1 MRSILFASS
10 LLCLIMACG
19 AAGPGDAVTGFFD
32 ALQAGDGEKAA
43 GYLSQQAIDEMGS
56 LRDYMMGDEAQI
68 AEMAAEFGVS
78 AEELSNADDRQFV
91 AIVLSSDM
99 MAGEAEG
106 LVVTV
111 GEVAIEGD
119 RATVQ
124 VTYTMDGDSDTDELE
139 LVKEDGG
146 WKLTELNM

>member
-1 MRSILFASS
+1 
-10 LLCLIMACG
+10 MACG
-19 AAGPGDAVTGFFD
+19 AGGPGDAVTGFFD

-43 GYLSQQAIDEMGS
+43 SYLSQQAIDDMGS
-56 LRDYMMGDEAQI
+56 LRDYLTGNEEQT

-78 AEELSNADDRQFV
+78 AEELSNADDREFV

-106 LVVTV
+106 LEVTI
-111 GEVAIEGD
+111 GEVTIDGD
-119 RATVQ
+119 QATVE

-139 LVKEDGG
+139 MVREDGG
-146 WKLTELNM
+146 WKLSELNM

>member
-1 MRSILFASS
+1 MRSMLFASF

-19 AAGPGDAVTGFFD
+19 AAGPGDAVRGFFD

-43 GYLSQQAIDEMGS
+43 SYLSQQAIDEMGS

-78 AEELSNADDRQFV
+78 ADELSNADDRQFV
-91 AIVLSSDM
+91 AIVLGSEM

-106 LVVTV
+106 LEVTI
-111 GEVAIEGD
+111 GEVTIDGD

-124 VTYTMDGDSDTDELE
+124 VTYSFEGDSDEDELE

-146 WKLTELNM
+146 WKLTELDI

>member
-1 MRSILFASS
+1 MRIILLASS

-19 AAGPGDAVTGFFD
+19 ATSPGDAVTGFFD
-32 ALQAGDGEKAA
+32 ALQARDGEKAVS
-43 GYLSQQAIDEMGS
+43 YLSQQAIDEMGS
-56 LRDYMMGDEAQI
+56 FRDYLMGDEAQI

-78 AEELSNADDRQFV
+78 ADELSNADDREFV
-91 AIVLSSDM
+91 AIVLGSEM

-111 GEVAIEGD
+111 GEVAIDGD

-124 VTYTMDGDSDTDELE
+124 VTYTYEGDSDEDELE
-139 LVKEDGG
+139 LVKEDGS
-146 WKLTELNM
+146 WKLTELDM